1 MHVSVD
7 FSGLFLIFSLYFG
20 RKWTETGECRTASTT
35 ISFSPDYLYG
45 AFRSPRPLP
54 TPIPIRVYTEAMRRE
69 FRKFQIERRGG
80 PIYRHLVEDV
90 WAGAKLAIMRAVLA
104 FALATGLG
112 TAALAEDR
120 PEQIVAVEPHAG
132 AFVVPV
138 VLNDV
143 ITAKFI
149 VDSGAA
155 DVSITEDMVSTLI
168 KSGTM
173 TGADLLGNKTYMLA
187 DGTMLQGKIYR
198 MASMRVGELV
208 MKDVTVRIAAANSS
222 LLLGQSFLR
231 RLKSWSMDNARQV
244 MIIN

>member
-1 MHVSVD
+1 M
-7 FSGLFLIFSLYFG
+7 
-20 RKWTETGECRTASTT
+20 
-35 ISFSPDYLYG
+35 
-45 AFRSPRPLP
+45 
-54 TPIPIRVYTEAMRRE
+54 
-69 FRKFQIERRGG
+69 
-80 PIYRHLVEDV
+80 
-90 WAGAKLAIMRAVLA
+90 AIVRALLA
-104 FALATGLG
+104 FALVAGLG
-112 TAALAEDR
+112 SAALADDQPR
-120 PEQIVAVEPHAG
+120 QIVAVEPHAG

-155 DVSITEDMVSTLI
+155 DVSITEDMVSALM

-187 DGTMLQGKIYR
+187 DGTMLQGKMYR
-198 MASMRVGELV
+198 LASVRIGGMV
-208 MKDVTVRIAAANSS
+208 MQNVTVRIAAANSS

>member
-1 MHVSVD
+1 M
-7 FSGLFLIFSLYFG
+7 SG
-20 RKWTETGECRTASTT
+20 
-35 ISFSPDYLYG
+35 G
-45 AFRSPRPLP
+45 AGLSIV
-54 TPIPIRVYTEAMRRE
+54 T
-69 FRKFQIERRGG
+69 
-80 PIYRHLVEDV
+80 LVEDV
-90 WAGAKLAIMRAVLA
+90 RLGAKLVITRAVLA
-104 FALATGLG
+104 FALAAGLHIPG
-112 TAALAEDR
+112 LTTAARADDQ
-120 PEQIVAVEPHAG
+120 PGQIVAVEPQYG

-155 DVSITEDMVSTLI
+155 DVSITEDMVSALM

-173 TGADLLGNKTYMLA
+173 TGTDLLGSKTYMLA

-198 MASMRVGELV
+198 MASVRIGGMV
-208 MKDVTVRIAAANSS
+208 MEDVTVRIAAANSS

-231 RLKSWSMDNARQV
+231 RLKSWSLDNARQV

>member
-1 MHVSVD
+1 VD
-7 FSGLFLIFSLYFG
+7 I
-20 RKWTETGECRTASTT
+20 
-35 ISFSPDYLYG
+35 
-45 AFRSPRPLP
+45 
-54 TPIPIRVYTEAMRRE
+54 IRAM
-69 FRKFQIERRGG
+69 
-80 PIYRHLVEDV
+80 LV
-90 WAGAKLAIMRAVLA
+90 
-104 FALATGLG
+104 FALAAGLS
-112 TAALAEDR
+112 TAALADDR
-120 PEQIVAVEPHAG
+120 LEQIVAVEPHAG

-155 DVSITEDMVSTLI
+155 DVSITEDMVSTLM

-173 TGADLLGNKTYMLA
+173 TGADLLGSKTYMLA
-187 DGTMLQGKIYR
+187 DGTMRRGKIYR
-198 MASMRVGELV
+198 MASIRIGGMV
-208 MKDVTVRIAAANSS
+208 MEDVTVRIAEGNSS

>member
-1 MHVSVD
+1 MRSRVLTTSYPLFGIRLYTEGPGCEFHEFQID
-7 FSGLFLIFSLYFG
+7 GGAGLFIV
-20 RKWTETGECRTASTT
+20 A
-35 ISFSPDYLYG
+35 
-45 AFRSPRPLP
+45 
-54 TPIPIRVYTEAMRRE
+54 
-69 FRKFQIERRGG
+69 
-80 PIYRHLVEDV
+80 LVEEV
-90 WAGAKLAIMRAVLA
+90 RAGMKLAIIRAVLA
-104 FALATGLG
+104 FALAAGLH
-112 TAALAEDR
+112 TAALSTAAWADDQ
-120 PEQIVAVEPHAG
+120 PGQIVAVEPHAG

-143 ITAKFI
+143 LTAKFI

-155 DVSITEDMVSTLI
+155 DVSITEDMVSTLM

-173 TGADLLGNKTYMLA
+173 TGTDHLGSKTYMLA

-198 MASMRVGELV
+198 MASVRIGGMV
-208 MKDVTVRIAAANSS
+208 MEDVTVRIAAANSS